1 MVAIDR
7 AKRIAEQ
14 MRNELGRI
22 LLQEAK
28 DPRFKLISISD
39 LELSRDLS
47 HAKVFFTIAASKEN
61 TDATVN
67 ALNKASSFMR
77 VRLAEELNLRITPK
91 LRFIYDVSVEEGR
104 RLSALIDQAIA
115 KDSEKFP
122 GVDDILEEK

>member
-7 AKRIAEQ
+7 VRRIAEQ

-47 HAKVFFTIAASKEN
+47 HAKVFFTIAA
-61 TDATVN
+61 
-67 ALNKASSFMR
+67 NK
-77 VRLAEELNLRITPK
+77 K
-91 LRFIYDVSVEEGR
+91 KY
-104 RLSALIDQAIA
+104 
-115 KDSEKFP
+115 
-122 GVDDILEEK
+122 